1 MKDFYK
7 TKIIDQLYE
16 IREETIESKYAEE
29 SKGKGLFTDSIK
41 KEKQLVEFCKK
52 FIKDENDISNFF
64 DKLNDFE
71 LSATS
76 ELCSKYKTYYKTGF
90 ADGISIINSI
100 EKQKQILKKDDQ
112 TDSIIYKNMNEIF
125 DFFEDEK
132 QKRLKTNQ
140 EYQKVNQD
148 IENIK
153 DKYPKVK
160 DFMQNEKIDNLSK
173 EELKAILEIIEMYE
187 NRAMYEANEMLKIGL
202 REGKAL

>member
-1 MKDFYK
+1 
-7 TKIIDQLYE
+7 
-16 IREETIESKYAEE
+16 
-29 SKGKGLFTDSIK
+29 
-41 KEKQLVEFCKK
+41 
-52 FIKDENDISNFF
+52 
-64 DKLNDFE
+64 
-71 LSATS
+71 
-76 ELCSKYKTYYKTGF
+76 
-90 ADGISIINSI
+90 
-100 EKQKQILKKDDQ
+100 
-112 TDSIIYKNMNEIF
+112 MNEIF